1 MPENSPGKT
10 SPGNC
15 FEDFRIGQVIRHA
28 TPRTV
33 TVGDVAIYNGLFQA
47 RLPETWPE
55 RPAL

>member
-1 MPENSPGKT
+1 MSKT

-33 TVGDVAIYNGLFQA
+33 TD
-47 RLPETWPE
+47 R
-55 RPAL
+55 RRRAL